1 MDDSEDELLIA
12 TSCLLLATA
21 SRLSITLMPRRRRT
35 VWVRNYLKKMNKYS
49 VYRSLL
55 PDLAT
60 FHRQKFTN
68 FLRMDVDD
76 FQELFRL
83 VEPAIKKKTTKFR

>member
-1 MDDSEDELLIA
+1 
-12 TSCLLLATA
+12 
-21 SRLSITLMPRRRRT
+21 
-35 VWVRNYLKKMNKYS
+35 MNKYS
-49 VYRSLL
+49 GYRRSLL
-55 PDLAT
+55 PDFAT

-76 FQELFRL
+76 FEELFWL